1 MIRSR
6 ALRLA
11 LVAGLALACAA
22 GGKLTQN
29 AQVVRADAE
38 KAKRS
43 GAMRCAPR
51 ELALAES
58 NVEIAEEEISFGHG
72 SRAQDHLQ
80 VAETNAKRALELSK
94 TCGPTQV
101 TIAKRAPEPPAKK
114 PVIVIEKTDRDG
126 DGIPDLDDRCP
137 DLPGKPEFQ
146 GCPDT
151 DGDGIPDS
159 EDACPKDPGPKETQ
173 GCPVV
178 KDSDGD
184 GIPDDIDRCP
194 LDPEDKDGFQDE
206 DGCPDPDNDGD
217 GIVDRLDAC
226 PNEPGPLENRG
237 CPVLDRDGDGVPD
250 AEDRC
255 PDVKG
260 SKAFAGCPDSD
271 GDGIPDPD
279 DRCPLVPG
287 SKENGGCPDAD
298 RDGDGIPDRLDK
310 CPDQAGPAPDGCPKK
325 YTLVEVKKEKI
336 EIKQQ
341 IHFAYAKAIVLR
353 DSFALLN
360 QVAQVLSDFPKM
372 KVSIEGHTDSTG
384 PEASNMR
391 LSQRRADA
399 VRDYLVS
406 RGVSADRLE
415 TAGLGPTQPI
425 ASNKTEKGRA
435 KNRRTEFRILGVD

>member
-1 MIRSR
+1 MIRAR

-11 LVAGLALACAA
+11 SVAGLALACAA
-22 GGKLTQN
+22 GGKLRQN
-29 AQVVRADAE
+29 AQVVRADVD
-38 KAKRS
+38 KARKS
-43 GAMRCAPR
+43 GALRCAPR

-58 NVEIAEEEISFGHG
+58 NVEIADEEIAYGHG
-72 SRAQDHLQ
+72 SRAKEHLET
-80 VAETNAKRALELSK
+80 AERSAKRALDLSK
-94 TCGPTQV
+94 ACGPTQV
-101 TIAKRAPEPPAKK
+101 TIAKKPPEYAKK
-114 PVIVIEKTDRDG
+114 PAVVIEKTDRDG
-126 DGIPDLDDRCP
+126 DGVPDLEDRCP
-137 DLPGKPEFQ
+137 DVPGKPEFQ

-178 KDSDGD
+178 KDTDGD

-217 GIVDRLDAC
+217 GIVDKLDAC
-226 PNEPGPLENRG
+226 PNEPGPLENKG

-250 AEDRC
+250 AADRC

-260 SKAFAGCPDSD
+260 LKELAGCPDSD
-271 GDGIPDPD
+271 ADGIADPD
-279 DRCPLVPG
+279 DKCPLNAGP
-287 SKENGGCPDAD
+287 KENGGCPDVD

-310 CPDQAGPAPDGCPKK
+310 CPDQIGPAPDGCPKK
-325 YTLVEVKKEKI
+325 YTLVEVKKERI

-341 IHFAYAKAIVLR
+341 IHFAYAKATVLP

-360 QVAQVLSDFPKM
+360 QVVQVLSDFPKM

-384 PEASNMR
+384 PEANNMR
-391 LSQRRADA
+391 LSQKRADG
-399 VRDYLVS
+399 VRDYLVGK
-406 RGVSADRLE
+406 GVSPERLE
-415 TAGLGPTQPI
+415 TVGFGPTKPI

-435 KNRRTEFRILGVD
+435 QNRRTEFRIVTME